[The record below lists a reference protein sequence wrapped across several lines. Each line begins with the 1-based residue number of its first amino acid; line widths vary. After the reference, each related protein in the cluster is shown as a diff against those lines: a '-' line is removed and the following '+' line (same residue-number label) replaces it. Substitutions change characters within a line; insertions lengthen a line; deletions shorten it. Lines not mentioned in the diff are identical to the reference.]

1 MGGTILGMGPSDL
14 DTTYCSFTKAIEHLA
29 ERWSLLIVREL
40 GVSGPQ
46 GFNTLASNL
55 PGRISRSVLA
65 ARLRRLED
73 LGLVSRSAD
82 AARPAAY
89 RLTASGA
96 DLMPTL
102 QALRAWSESWLP
114 EDPAMLEREPDVVLA
129 WLALRVDR
137 GELPP
142 RQVIVEMTVPSPVD
156 RRYWLVLER
165 EADPY
170 GCRTDPLLDQSRYLH
185 VRMGQPLLLLLAR
198 GHLSWRDASAD
209 GSIQAYGDPDLVRQL
224 PSWFLPAREA
234 IGTMEA

>member
-1 MGGTILGMGPSDL
+1 MGPSGL
-14 DTTYCSFTKAIEHLA
+14 GTTYCSFTKAIEHLA

-65 ARLRRLED
+65 TRLRRLED
-73 LGLVSRSAD
+73 LGLV
-82 AARPAAY
+82 ARTDDHAY
-89 RLTASGA
+89 CLTVSGEA
-96 DLMPTL
+96 LMPTMR
-102 QALRAWSESWLP
+102 ALRDWSESWLP

-129 WLALRVDR
+129 WLAQRVDK
-137 GELPP
+137 GVLPA
-142 RQVIVEMTVPSPVD
+142 RQVIVEMTVRSPVD

-185 VRMGQPLLLLLAR
+185 VRMGQPVLLLLAR
-198 GHLSWRDASAD
+198 GRRSWSDASAD
-209 GSIQAYGDPDLVRQL
+209 GSIQAYGDPELVREL
-224 PSWFLPAREA
+224 PSWFRPASAE
-234 IGTMEA
+234 